1 MQQRSSQQP
10 RRQAAVRKDSSRNF
24 FDDENDDDLW
34 GPTRPPTSVRR
45 YSSDVRTQASR
56 TQADVQSLGR
66 SGEPLSYP
74 GRAGNVPPR
83 RSATQTNIP
92 VVRRSPS
99 DPVDTEDI
107 DPPQTSRLLGR
118 EGGGG
123 HFHWLF
129 FVGLAM
135 LIMLLGWV
143 VLSMLLNWWQVWQD
157 DLHYGRPR
165 TFQIDAVVGH
175 NDSDAHP
182 SHFVAI
188 NLDRHVQIIELPGG
202 DSSKAKIYIGPVLV
216 GDGQDLA
223 VVTLSFKDVN
233 GDGKPDMIVNVQGS
247 RFVFVND
254 NGSFRPARPG
264 ETVQL

>member
-1 MQQRSSQQP
+1 VQQRSRQQP
-10 RRQAAVRKDSSRNF
+10 NRQAAVRQDSNRKF

-34 GPTRPPTSVRR
+34 GPSRPPTSVRR
-45 YSSDVRTQASR
+45 YQSDVRTQASR
-56 TQADVQSLGR
+56 AQADVQSLAQH
-66 SGEPLSYP
+66 GELPSHARR
-74 GRAGNVPPR
+74 GSNIPPR
-83 RSATQTNIP
+83 RSATQAGTP
-92 VVRRSPS
+92 AVRRQPS

-118 EGGGG
+118 GGGG
-123 HFHWLF
+123 FRFHWLF

-135 LIMLLGWV
+135 LVMLLGWV

-175 NDSDAHP
+175 NDSDANP

-188 NLDRHVQIIELPGG
+188 NLNRHIQIIELPGG
-202 DSSKAKIYIGPVLV
+202 DSSKAKIYIGPVLI

-223 VVTLSFKDVN
+223 VVTLSFKDVK
-233 GDGKPDMIVNVQGS
+233 GDGKPDMIVNVQNS
-247 RFVFVND
+247 RFVFIND

-264 ETVQL
+264 ENVQ